1 MGLCLDNAVGLL
13 DRFLSA
19 NGVGKSKQYGEYPSS
34 QTGSS
39 LIVT

>member
-13 DRFLSA
+13 GEFLSA
-19 NGVGKSKQYGEYPSS
+19 NCVGNSKQYGEYPSS

-39 LIVT
+39 LIVS